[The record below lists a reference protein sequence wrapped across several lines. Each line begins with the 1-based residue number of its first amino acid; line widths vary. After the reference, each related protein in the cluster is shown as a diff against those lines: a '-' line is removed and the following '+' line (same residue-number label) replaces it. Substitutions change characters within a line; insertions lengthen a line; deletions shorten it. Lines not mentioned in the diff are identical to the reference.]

1 MVLGDFT
8 IFGLPVS
15 LGTMIYQALIFTILT
30 FLLKKFVLQKLVH
43 IIETRREHI
52 EKQLQ
57 IAENSKHEA
66 AENLEKS
73 HITLKQARSAARE
86 ILEHSESEAELI
98 IHDAKAEAKRIIR
111 EAKEEAL
118 FLRSRTFDQKGHN
131 KGA

>member
-1 MVLGDFT
+1 MALGDFT

-15 LGTMIYQALIFTILT
+15 LGTMIYQAFIFTILT

-43 IIETRREHI
+43 IIDSRKQHI

-57 IAENSKHEA
+57 IAEKSKDEA

-73 HITLKQARSAARE
+73 TITLKQARTAARE
-86 ILEHSESEAELI
+86 ILEHSQSEAELI
-98 IHDAKAEAKRIIR
+98 IHDAKDEAKRILQ

-118 FLRSRTFDQKGHN
+118 FLRSRSFDQKGHN